1 MDTYGPNMDRVHR
14 STRRWLPRGEVPPH
28 QLAGALV
35 DENFGDSKPSFSL
48 GIYGVAHHHWGFITF
63 ICKYIYIWALNYQ
76 TYIYIY
82 ILTCNCEK

>member
-63 ICKYIYIWALNYQ
+63 ICKYIYMGFELSNI
-76 TYIYIY
+76 YIYIY
-82 ILTCNCEK
+82 